1 MEKRPRRL
9 AVPPDE
15 EDPERLPPRRRS
27 GFALPLA
34 VLVGLGV
41 GAVAIGL
48 LVNAARNS
56 DESAAN
62 PVDESTPANTIAE
75 PVEPLKVVF
84 PEGFTWRE
92 MADRVEVVRQIAI
105 EERQVTPALSGE
117 EFIELAKKEGLIPQG
132 FLAKGE
138 QPKHLEGFIFPATY
152 DFAEQTT
159 TTELVRQQ
167 LEQFELAWKE
177 LNLTFPEERGLT
189 AYETLIIAS
198 MIEEEVKEPKERK
211 VVARVIYNRLQ
222 KDMPLGID
230 STLRYGLRIPADEA
244 IRQSQ
249 LESDNPYNTRKFV
262 GLPPTPISNPGL
274 ASMQAAA
281 RPANNDF
288 LYYARTKDCTT
299 HFFAKT
305 QEEFDAFVAG
315 PNSFL
320 RGPDKCPG

>member
-9 AVPPDE
+9 AVPLDE

-27 GFALPLA
+27 SFALPLA

-48 LVNAARNS
+48 LVSAARNG
-56 DESAAN
+56 DDSAAD
-62 PVDESTPANTIAE
+62 VAVESTPANTIEE
-75 PVEPLKVVF
+75 PVEPLKIVF

-92 MADRVEVVRQIAI
+92 MSERVEAVREIAI
-105 EERQVTPALSGE
+105 EERQVTPMLSGE
-117 EFIELAKKEGLIPQG
+117 EFIELAKKEALIPQG
-132 FLAKGE
+132 FLEKGE
-138 QPKHLEGFIFPATY
+138 QPKHLEGFLFPATY

-177 LNLTFPEERGLT
+177 LSLTFPEERGLT
-189 AYETLIIAS
+189 PYEALIVAS
-198 MIEEEVKEPKERK
+198 MIEEEVAEPKERK
-211 VVARVIYNRLQ
+211 VVSRVIYNRLQ
-222 KDMPLGID
+222 KGMPLGID

-249 LESDNPYNTRKFV
+249 LGSDNPYNTRKLV

-274 ASMQAAA
+274 ASMQAAV

-288 LYYARTKDCTT
+288 LYYARKKDCKT

-320 RGPDKCPG
+320 RGPDKCG